1 MRPLIFLATLA
12 LLNACNN
19 PAPQQDSGSNAPATG
34 GIPEPKPI
42 AYQLINA
49 YPHDTAAFTQGFEL
63 YRGVLMES
71 TGLVGRSSVRRVDLK
86 SGKMLQR
93 KDVGQ
98 PYFGEGITVLR
109 DTLYQL
115 TWENK
120 IVFVYNA
127 KTLAPIRELTW
138 SGQGWGLTN
147 DGNDLYI
154 SDGTDK
160 IYVVRPADFKL
171 QRVISVA
178 DHMGPVNNLNE
189 LEWVNG
195 KLLANR
201 WQYDYIVQIDPASG
215 HVTGRLDFTDFL
227 ARNAKTNI
235 SYLKAPGST
244 GEQMGAVLNGIAL
257 DTASGHLLIT
267 GKLWPH
273 VFEIKLNP

>member
-1 MRPLIFLATLA
+1 MRLLIFLAVVSVVF
-12 LLNACNN
+12 ACNN
-19 PAPQQDSGSNAPATG
+19 PSSQQDPAAGNSAPP

-42 AYQLINA
+42 GYQLINA

-63 YRGVLMES
+63 YRGVLVEG

-86 SGKMLQR
+86 TGKVLQR
-93 KDVGQ
+93 KDIGQ
-98 PYFGEGITVLR
+98 PFFGEGITVLR

-120 IVFVYNA
+120 TVFVYHA
-127 KTLAPIRELTW
+127 KTLEPIRQMSW

-147 DGNDLYI
+147 DGNALYI
-154 SDGTDK
+154 SDGSDK
-160 IYVVRPADFKL
+160 IYVVRPSDLKL
-171 QRVISVA
+171 LRVISVA

-201 WQYDYIVQIDPASG
+201 WQYDYIVQIDPSSG
-215 HVTGRLDFTDFL
+215 HVTGRIDFTDFL
-227 ARNAKTNI
+227 ARNAKADLG
-235 SYLKAPGST
+235 YLRAPGST

-257 DTASGHLLIT
+257 DSATGHLLIT